1 MVDKL
6 ATASTSDQHQIPLSE
21 LQQRLNCATGGLSS
35 AEAQARLTQYGYNE
49 LHVRKETPEIVKFFR
64 QLTNFFALLLIA
76 GSALAFFAD
85 YLQPDQGNFYI
96 GVALLVVVLL
106 NALFSY
112 MQEHESDRIMQSFR
126 NMLPHMINV
135 QRDGKVSRIAAK
147 LLVPGDVILIEEGD
161 RIPADGRLI
170 EVNQLK
176 VDHSSLTGESE
187 PQLRKLELTHD
198 DLMESRNM
206 VFSGTLVQSGN
217 GKALVYGTGMET
229 QIGHIVQ
236 LTKETQAIDTP
247 IRKELH
253 RFIRIISAIAL
264 TLGTLFFLLS
274 VFLGKPLIGSLIFAI
289 GIIVANVPEG
299 LLPTVTLALT
309 MASKRMAK
317 KNALIRNLEA
327 VETLGSTTVICT
339 DKTGTITQ
347 NRMQVST
354 LVLGEHEWSAYQQGL
369 NAAPGFD
376 EAWAA
381 ISLCNNAHL
390 SETGYMG
397 DPTEGAML
405 VFAQKMKALGNLQ
418 NDFPRIHETPF
429 DSATKRMITTHR
441 GGTGQPNLAYMKG
454 APEVVFGKCTHYLN
468 KGVVVEFNAE
478 AKQQALEIYEFL
490 AARGE
495 RVLGL
500 AYKRTQAS
508 EADEKDFIY
517 LGLVGMLDP
526 PRAEIPDAVAKCRS
540 AGIRVFMITGDYHV
554 TAESI
559 ARQVGMYTGDG
570 RVVVGGELQDMSE
583 EALSKLLDHRELVFA
598 RSSPAQKLRIV
609 QALQKKGEIV
619 TVTGDGV
626 NDAPALKNADMGVA
640 MGLSG
645 TEVAKEAADMVLMD
659 DNFAT
664 IVHAI
669 EEGRTIFS
677 NIKKFIAYILTSNV
691 PEILPFIAFV
701 VIGAPLALT
710 VVLIL
715 TIDLGTDLIPA
726 LGLGKEPPEQD
737 VMKQP
742 PRRRDERLL
751 SWTLLGMSYG
761 IIGMLQAAAGFF
773 AFFVVLHQG
782 GWVWGA
788 ELPETGLLY
797 RTAVTS
803 FFAAVVICQ
812 VADVLICR
820 TRRQSILSA
829 GIFANRLIWI
839 GIAVE
844 LALVAAISHIPFL
857 QPFFGTA
864 PIGWFELSLGLP
876 FAVAILVGDEFR
888 RWLIR
893 RDNQFVQ
900 RWLTW

>member
-1 MVDKL
+1 MIDKRSKV
-6 ATASTSDQHQIPLSE
+6 TISDQHRIPLTE
-21 LQQRLNCATGGLSS
+21 LERRLNCTTAGLGGT
-35 AEAQARLTQYGYNE
+35 EAAARLTQYGYNE
-49 LHVRKETPEIVKFFR
+49 LHVRKETPELVKFFR
-64 QLTNFFALLLIA
+64 QLTNFFALLLIV

-85 YLQPDQGNFYI
+85 YLQPGQGNFYI

-112 MQEHESDRIMQSFR
+112 VQQHESDRIMQSFR
-126 NMLPHMINV
+126 NMLPQMIDV
-135 QRDGKVSRIAAK
+135 LRDGVVSRIAAR

-187 PQLRKLELTHD
+187 PQLRKLECTHD
-198 DLMESRNM
+198 HLMESRNM

-217 GKALVYGTGMET
+217 GKALVYGTGMDT

-236 LTKETQAIDTP
+236 LTKETVAIETP

-253 RFIRIISAIAL
+253 HFIRIISGIAI
-264 TLGTLFFLLS
+264 TLGVLFFLLS
-274 VFLGKPLIGSLIFAI
+274 VFLGKPFIGSLIFAI

-317 KNALIRNLEA
+317 KNALVRNLEA

-347 NRMQVST
+347 NRMRVST
-354 LVLGEHEWSAYQQGL
+354 LVLGGQEWSAYQHGL
-369 NAAPGFD
+369 SVAPGFD
-376 EAWAA
+376 EAWAV
-381 ISLCNNAHL
+381 ITLCNNARL
-390 SETGYMG
+390 SGTGFLG

-405 VFAQKMKALGNLQ
+405 VFAQRMRPLGNVQSDL
-418 NDFPRIHETPF
+418 PRIHESPF

-441 GGTGQPNLAYMKG
+441 GASGQPNLAYMKG
-454 APEVVFGKCTHYLN
+454 APEVVFGRCTHYLRN
-468 KGVVVEFNAE
+468 SELVEFDAE
-478 AKQQALEIYEFL
+478 TRRQALKSYEFL

-500 AYKRTQAS
+500 AYKTTQAD
-508 EADEKDFIY
+508 EADETDFIY

-526 PRAEIPDAVAKCRS
+526 PRAEIPDAIAKCRS

-559 ARQVGMYTGDG
+559 ARQVGLFTGDG
-570 RVVVGGELQDMSE
+570 RVVVGGQLQDMSE
-583 EALSKLLDHRELVFA
+583 PELSQLLDHRELVFA

-664 IVHAI
+664 IVSAI

-677 NIKKFIAYILTSNV
+677 NIKKFIAYVLTSNV
-691 PEILPFIAFV
+691 PEIMPFIAFV
-701 VIGAPLALT
+701 VIDAPLALT

-715 TIDLGTDLIPA
+715 TIDLGTDLLPA
-726 LGLGKEPPEQD
+726 LGLGREQPEHD

-761 IIGMLQAAAGFF
+761 IIGMLQAGAGFF

-788 ELPETGLLY
+788 ELPESGLLY

-829 GIFANRLIWI
+829 GIFANKLIWA

-844 LALVAAISHIPFL
+844 LVLVAAISHVPSL

-876 FAVAILVGDEFR
+876 FAITILLGDEFR

-893 RDNQFVQ
+893 RDNRFVQ

>member
-1 MVDKL
+1 MSNGEN
-6 ATASTSDQHQIPLSE
+6 AIMTGDQHRVPLSE
-21 LQQRLNCATGGLSS
+21 LEQRLNCTSSGLGSTEAVRRL
-35 AEAQARLTQYGYNE
+35 AEYGSNE
-49 LHVRKETPEIVKFFR
+49 LRVRKDTPEIIKFLR
-64 QLTNFFALLLIA
+64 QFTNFFALLLIT

-85 YLQPDQGNFYI
+85 YLQPGEGNFYI
-96 GVALLVVVLL
+96 GVTLLGVVLL
-106 NALFSY
+106 NALFTY
-112 MQEHESDRIMQSFR
+112 IQEHESDRIMESFR
-126 NMLPHMINV
+126 NMLPPMIYV
-135 QRDGKVSRIAAK
+135 VRDEQVSRIEAR
-147 LLVPGDVILIEEGD
+147 LLVPGDVILLEEGD
-161 RIPADGRLI
+161 RVPADGRLI

-176 VDHSSLTGESE
+176 VDHASLTGESE
-187 PQLRKLELTHD
+187 PQLRKLTCTHD
-198 DLMESRNM
+198 NLLESRNM

-217 GKALVYGTGMET
+217 GKALVYGTGMNT
-229 QIGHIVQ
+229 QIGRIAQ
-236 LTKETQAIDTP
+236 LTKETVAVETP
-247 IRKELH
+247 LHKELRH
-253 RFIRIISAIAL
+253 FIRIISSIAIAL
-264 TLGTLFFLLS
+264 GLLFFMLS
-274 VFLGKPLIGSLIFAI
+274 LFLGKPLIGSLIFAI

-309 MASKRMAK
+309 MASKRMAR

-347 NRMQVST
+347 NRMKVST
-354 LVLGEHEWSAYQQGL
+354 LVLGEHEWSAYQGGL
-369 NAAPGFD
+369 AQAAGFD
-376 EAWAA
+376 KAWAA
-381 ISLCNNAHL
+381 IVLCNNARL
-390 SETGYMG
+390 SGQGFLG
-397 DPTEGAML
+397 DPTEGALL
-405 VFAQKMKALGNLQ
+405 VFAQQMKPIGDWQAL
-418 NDFPRIHETPF
+418 FPRLHESPF

-441 GGTGQPNLAYMKG
+441 GEGGQPNLAYMKG
-454 APEVVFGKCTHYLN
+454 APEIVFGKCTHRLRR
-468 KGVVVEFNAE
+468 GEIVAFDLA
-478 AKQQALEIYEFL
+478 ARQQALESYEFL

-495 RVLGL
+495 RVLAL
-500 AYKRTQAS
+500 AFKTTDVPEAS
-508 EADEKDFIY
+508 EEDFVY

-526 PRAEIPDAVAKCRS
+526 PRPEIPDAVNKCRS
-540 AGIRVFMITGDYHV
+540 AGIRVFMITGDYHT

-559 ARQVGMYTGDG
+559 ARQVGLYTGDG
-570 RVVVGGELQDMSE
+570 HVIVGDKLQGMSE
-583 EALSKLLDHRELVFA
+583 EQLLMLLDSRELVFA
-598 RSSPAQKLRIV
+598 RTSPMQKLQIV
-609 QALQKKGEIV
+609 RALQKKGEIV

-664 IVHAI
+664 IVSAV

-677 NIKKFIAYILTSNV
+677 NIKKFIAYILTSNI
-691 PEILPFIAFV
+691 PEILPFIAFAA
-701 VIGAPLALT
+701 IGAPLALT

-715 TIDLGTDLIPA
+715 SIDLGTDLLPA
-726 LGLGKEPPEQD
+726 LGLGREPPESD

-751 SWTLLGMSYG
+751 TWPLLGMSYG
-761 IIGMLQAAAGFF
+761 VIGMLQAAAGFF
-773 AFFVVLHQG
+773 AFFVVLYRG
-782 GWVWGA
+782 GWSWGA

-829 GIFANRLIWI
+829 GIFANKLIWT

-844 LALVAAISHIPFL
+844 LALVAAISHMPFL

-864 PIGWFELSLGLP
+864 PIGWHEISLGLP
-876 FAVAILVGDEFR
+876 FAIAILVGDEFR

-893 RDNQFVQ
+893 RDNRFVQ
-900 RWLTW
+900 NWLSW